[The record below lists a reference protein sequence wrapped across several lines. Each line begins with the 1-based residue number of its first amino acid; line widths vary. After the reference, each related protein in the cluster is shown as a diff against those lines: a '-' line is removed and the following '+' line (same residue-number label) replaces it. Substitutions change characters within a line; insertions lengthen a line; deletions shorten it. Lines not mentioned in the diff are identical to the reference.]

1 MRLILKGSS
10 SPIRHKIKK
19 EKNAS
24 SSLFS
29 TPPQG
34 LDCVT
39 YSYAIVYSILTFPL
53 NPPLAKGDFA
63 RVLANGYINKKIR
76 WKNHR
81 TSCCTPSG
89 ARTLDPNI
97 KSVVLYQ
104 LS

>member
-1 MRLILKGSS
+1 MHKRNKESLSNFSLLDRLF
-10 SPIRHKIKK
+10 HY
-19 EKNAS
+19 
-24 SSLFS
+24 
-29 TPPQG
+29 PQG

-39 YSYAIVYSILTFPL
+39 FSYAIVYSILTFPL

-63 RVLANGYINKKIR
+63 RVLAPLRGYKKR
-76 WKNHR
+76 KTFR
-81 TSCCTPSG
+81 SSLSSTPSG